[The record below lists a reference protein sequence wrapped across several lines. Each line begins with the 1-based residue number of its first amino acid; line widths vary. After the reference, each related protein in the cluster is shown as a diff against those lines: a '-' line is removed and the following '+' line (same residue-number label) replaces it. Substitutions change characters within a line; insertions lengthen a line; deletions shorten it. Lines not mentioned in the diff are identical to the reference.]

1 MAGKGGSVVNTVWEI
16 AEPIAKS
23 LGVELWDI
31 RFEKEGAD
39 YYLRIFI
46 DKEGGVGIDDC
57 VDMSHAIDEPLDKA
71 DPISTGYCL
80 EVSSPGA
87 ERTLT
92 RDEHFKKYIGS
103 KVMVKFIRPVDGT
116 RQYSGVLKD
125 YDKGNIT
132 FESNEGK
139 EIVFNKKE
147 ASFVKLD
154 DFDDFCK

>member
-1 MAGKGGSVVNTVWEI
+1 MAGKGGSVVNAVWEI

-39 YYLRIFI
+39 HYLRIFI
-46 DKEGGVGIDDC
+46 DKDGGVGIDDC
-57 VDMSHAIDEPLDKA
+57 VEMSHAIDEPLDKA
-71 DPISTGYCL
+71 DPISTSYCL

-87 ERTLT
+87 ERALT
-92 RDEHFKKYIGS
+92 RDEHFKKYVGA
-103 KVMVKFIRPVDGT
+103 KVLVKFIRPVDGT
-116 RQYSGVLKD
+116 RQYKGVLKD

-132 FESNEGK
+132 FESDDGK

-147 ASFVKLD
+147 ASYVKLD
-154 DFDDFCK
+154 DFEDFCK

>member
-1 MAGKGGSVVNTVWEI
+1 MAGKGGSVVNAVWEI

-23 LGVELWDI
+23 LGVELWDV

-46 DKEGGVGIDDC
+46 DKDGGVGIDDC
-57 VDMSHAIDEPLDKA
+57 VEMSHAIDEPLDKA
-71 DPISTGYCL
+71 DPIATGYCL

-87 ERTLT
+87 ERALT
-92 RDEHFKKYIGS
+92 RDEHFMKYLGA
-103 KVMVKFIRPVDGT
+103 KVTVKFIRPVDGA
-116 RQYSGVLKD
+116 RQHKGVLEG

-132 FESNEGK
+132 FLSSEGK

-154 DFDDFCK
+154 DFEDFCK